1 VELNE
6 ESPVHARNGD
16 TVPLKEFIEALIAE
30 RDKAV
35 KEAIRQM
42 EMRLDE
48 LNKLRA
54 EVSEDRGL
62 YLTREKYDTEHKA
75 LQNSLTEQLD
85 SVRSEVRG
93 LDRRAASQEA
103 VSSYKRLM
111 YAAIGTGLLAFA
123 VAMFNLV
130 TKAGT

>member
-1 VELNE
+1 LNE
-6 ESPVHARNGD
+6 TSPVHARNGD

-54 EVSEDRGL
+54 EVSEDRAL
-62 YLTREKYDTEHKA
+62 YLTREKYETEHRA
-75 LQNSLTEQLD
+75 LQQSIQEQVTTMKGEINS
-85 SVRSEVRG
+85 
-93 LDRRAASQEA
+93 LDRRSASQDA
-103 VSSYKRLM
+103 VNAYKRLM
-111 YAAIGTGLLAFA
+111 YAAIASGMFAFA
-123 VAMFNLV
+123 IALFNLV
-130 TKAGT
+130 TKKG